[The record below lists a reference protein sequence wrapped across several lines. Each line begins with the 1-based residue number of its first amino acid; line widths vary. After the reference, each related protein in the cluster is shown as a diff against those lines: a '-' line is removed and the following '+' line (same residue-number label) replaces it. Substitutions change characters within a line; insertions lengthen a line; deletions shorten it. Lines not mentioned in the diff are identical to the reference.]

1 MTNDEQAL
9 LTAMASGNREAF
21 DRIYLTYKDDLLTV
35 LVWLLKDR
43 PMAEDA
49 LHDVFVSLAQ
59 RRRPVELRGTLRNY
73 LVTSCLNRARNLMRR
88 RDRGQSLAREAAS
101 GPSLSAGSPAEQAI
115 MTEECQRV
123 VVAVATLPEEQ
134 REVVALRIHG
144 QLAFREIAESLAI
157 SINTVQSRYRYAI
170 SALRTML
177 VRQEG
182 VER

>member
-9 LTAMASGNREAF
+9 LTAMARGNMKAF
-21 DRIYLTYKDDLLTV
+21 DKIYLIYKDDLLTV

-43 PMAEDA
+43 PMAEDV

-59 RRRPVELRGTLRNY
+59 RAEPVELRSSLKNY
-73 LVTSCLNRARNLMRR
+73 LMTSCLNKARNLMRR
-88 RDRGQSLAREAAS
+88 QNKVESLAGNTGGMQSSTMNNPVEKT
-101 GPSLSAGSPAEQAI
+101 I
-115 MTEECQRV
+115 MNEECKRV
-123 VVAVATLPEEQ
+123 VTALTALPEEQ

-144 QLAFREIAESLAI
+144 QLTFREIAESLAI

-170 SALRTML
+170 SSLKNML

-182 VER
+182 T